1 MAATQLRVVPA
12 SLATA
17 LGAVCLDGSP
27 PAYWYQPPRPQAAT
41 DNVSWLIHLDGGA
54 WCYDER
60 DCAGRARSEK
70 GSSKSLK
77 RRYWPY
83 SGLLDGNAAVNP
95 TFAGFHRVNLAYC
108 DGSSFTGDRAEP
120 VVTASGEKLYF
131 RGKRVLSLLLD
142 ELLAAGLRHARRTP
156 GGA

>member
-54 WCYDER
+54 WCAVAR
-60 DCAGRARSEK
+60 VVAPRVRAKVRAR
-70 GSSKSLK
+70 
-77 RRYWPY
+77 RY
-83 SGLLDGNAAVNP
+83 
-95 TFAGFHRVNLAYC
+95 LAIVS
-108 DGSSFTGDRAEP
+108 D
-120 VVTASGEKLYF
+120 
-131 RGKRVLSLLLD
+131 
-142 ELLAAGLRHARRTP
+142 
-156 GGA
+156 